1 MILIITNNDNIVKMT
16 SKYIDI
22 KKCIVEN
29 VEDINTYID
38 KDLMS
43 KKMELFDKIIIDI
56 NSLKNTNEEILKSIA
71 RIKVIYDIQI
81 VIIAIG
87 FKVGNELLS
96 NLFELG
102 IYDFIISE
110 DKSFQDEEFRKAMT
124 GNNYIDS
131 IKFRI
136 QDKTKKIKKT
146 KIKKRIIKDNKK
158 KLIQVSKQKILA
170 CFSFIKNIIFE
181 IIKVIGYVSL
191 MFLVSVGATALI
203 NANIREILIQIIRG
217 GI

>member
-1 MILIITNNDNIVKMT
+1 MILVITSNDDIVKIT
-16 SKYIDI
+16 SKYLDI

-29 VEDINTYID
+29 VEDINTYVD
-38 KDLMS
+38 KELMS

-56 NSLKNTNEEILKSIA
+56 NSLKNSNEEIIKSIA
-71 RIKVIYDIQI
+71 RIKIIYDIQI

-87 FKVGNELLS
+87 LKVGNELLS
-96 NLFELG
+96 NLFEFG

-110 DKSFQDEEFRKAMT
+110 DKAFQDEEFRKAIT

-136 QDKTKKIKKT
+136 QDKTKKVKKT
-146 KIKKRIIKDNKK
+146 KIKKKIIKDNKK
-158 KLIQVSKQKILA
+158 KLRQVSKQKILA
-170 CFSFIKNIIFE
+170 CFSFVKNIIVD
-181 IIKVIGYVSL
+181 ILKIIGYIVL

-203 NANIREILIQIIRG
+203 NSNIREILIQIIRG

>member
-1 MILIITNNDNIVKMT
+1 MILVITNNDDIVKII
-16 SKYIDI
+16 SKYLDI

-110 DKSFQDEEFRKAMT
+110 DKSFQDEEFRKAMK

-131 IKFRI
+131 VKFKI
-136 QDKTKKIKKT
+136 EDKTKKVKKT
-146 KIKKRIIKDNKK
+146 KIKKRIIKDNRK
-158 KLIQVSKQKILA
+158 KLRQVSKQKILA
-170 CFSFIKNIIFE
+170 CFSFVKNIIFE
-181 IIKVIGYVSL
+181 IIKVLGNVAL

-203 NANIREILIQIIRG
+203 NANIREILTQIIRG

>member
-1 MILIITNNDNIVKMT
+1 MILVITNNDDIVKIT
-16 SKYIDI
+16 SKYLDI

-136 QDKTKKIKKT
+136 QDRTKKVKKN
-146 KIKKRIIKDNKK
+146 KVKKKIIKDNKK
-158 KLIQVSKQKILA
+158 KLRQVSKQKILA
-170 CFSFIKNIIFE
+170 CFSFIKNIIFD
-181 IIKVIGYVSL
+181 IIKVLGYVVL
-191 MFLVSVGATALI
+191 MFFVSVGATALI